1 MNFLDTILRHKS
13 DEVSSRMSKKN
24 FDTVQSAANDAS
36 PTRGFLDSLRQQKPA
51 IIAEI
56 KKASPSKGVIR
67 EDFDPA
73 TIAQSYQRGGAACL
87 SVLTDEKYFQGHDE
101 YLIAARKMT
110 TLPVLRKDFVIHP
123 YQIYEARSLGA
134 DCILLIVSALD
145 NTQLHEFH
153 AIAMEIGMDA
163 LVEVHDAGELN
174 RALSLDA
181 SLIGINNRNLSTF
194 ETTIDT
200 TISMMNSIPPGTTL
214 VTESGIKDSDDVKRL
229 QAAGVNSFLIGET
242 FMREKDPGTALKRI
256 FT

>member
-153 AIAMEIGMDA
+153 TIASEIGMDA